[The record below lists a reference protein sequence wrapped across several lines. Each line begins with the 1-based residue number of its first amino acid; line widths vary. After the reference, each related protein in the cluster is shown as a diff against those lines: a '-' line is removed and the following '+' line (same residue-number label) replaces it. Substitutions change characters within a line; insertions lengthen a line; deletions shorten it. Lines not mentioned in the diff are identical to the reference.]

1 MHRELLIDWS
11 MRARTTG
18 WDGMV
23 VTVVAVGKRG
33 AVRRKA
39 EHTSEPEHWF
49 TITADYAQWIPT
61 AHTED
66 RLIFRMVFDRT
77 DMTEYYLAGRNHPLR
92 GSLCAFSIDFKIRGS
107 RSAVKNCTP
116 ASQNISHTVTT
127 ALIISSPFCLTLD
140 TKLSR
145 SVAECSL

>member
-49 TITADYAQWIPT
+49 TITAIM
-61 AHTED
+61 
-66 RLIFRMVFDRT
+66 RS
-77 DMTEYYLAGRNHPLR
+77 GLR
-92 GSLCAFSIDFKIRGS
+92 SF
-107 RSAVKNCTP
+107 
-116 ASQNISHTVTT
+116 
-127 ALIISSPFCLTLD
+127 SSPALPCD
-140 TKLSR
+140 IESR
-145 SVAECSL
+145 KGRQLLASW

>member
-1 MHRELLIDWS
+1 

-49 TITADYAQWIPT
+49 TITADYAQS
-61 AHTED
+61 H
-66 RLIFRMVFDRT
+66 RLNALLWSTTKDW
-77 DMTEYYLAGRNHPLR
+77 
-92 GSLCAFSIDFKIRGS
+92 
-107 RSAVKNCTP
+107 SAVIANARIVRAVSP
-116 ASQNISHTVTT
+116 DELDLLGV
-127 ALIISSPFCLTLD
+127 LGIIRPKKT
-140 TKLSR
+140 
-145 SVAECSL
+145 